1 MKNFGIITLALVL
14 LFGVSV
20 GAMEAG
26 KLSAV
31 NASME
36 ADNIIVPIELNN
48 NVAMTA
54 MDLPLKFSEGVTL
67 VGVSFD
73 GTRSENFDLKV
84 AKIDNDNNTVVIG
97 LIPMVYGEKPV
108 LEPGSG
114 VIANLEF
121 SITDPTVEDIEIET
135 TSMENPSHDLMF
147 VYSDEERN
155 LVDLQP
161 EFANISVAL
170 SEVGGNSSSMLPV
183 KYDLKQNAPNPF
195 NPTTV
200 LSYDLPKAS
209 HVSLEVYNVLGQ
221 NVKTL
226 VDTYQEAGTNSVM
239 WDGTDNGGTQVAS
252 GLYFYRLTAD
262 GFQATKK
269 MMMLK

>member
-14 LFGVSV
+14 LFGASV

-26 KLSAV
+26 KLSA
-31 NASME
+31 ASATME

-48 NVAMTA
+48 DVAMTA
-54 MDLPLKFSEGVTL
+54 LDLPLKFSEGVTL

-73 GTRSENFDLKV
+73 GTRSENFDLAT
-84 AKIDNDNNTVVIG
+84 AKIDNVNNTVVIG
-97 LIPMVYGEKPV
+97 LIPMVYGEKTI

-121 SITDPTVEDIEIET
+121 SITDPSVENIEIST
-135 TSMENPSHDLMF
+135 TSLKNPSHDLMF
-147 VYSDEERN
+147 VYSDDQRN
-155 LVDLQP
+155 LVALQP
-161 EFANISVAL
+161 DLANISVAL
-170 SEVGGNSSSMLPV
+170 SEVGGDNLLP
-183 KYDLKQNAPNPF
+183 KAFDLKQNAPNPF
-195 NPTTV
+195 NPTTMV
-200 LSYDLPKAS
+200 SYDLPKAS
-209 HVSLEVYNVLGQ
+209 NVSLEIYNVLGQ
-221 NVKTL
+221 NVRTL
-226 VDTYQEAGTNSVM
+226 VNDFQEAGTQSVM
-239 WDGTDNGGTQVAS
+239 WDGTDNGGSQVAS

>member
-31 NASME
+31 NATME

-54 MDLPLKFSEGVTL
+54 LDLPLKFSEGVTL

-84 AKIDNDNNTVVIG
+84 AKIDNVNNTVVIG
-97 LIPMVYGEKPV
+97 LIPMVYGENSA

-121 SITDPTVEDIEIET
+121 SIMDPTVEDIEIST
-135 TSMENPSHDLMF
+135 TSMDNPSHDLMF
-147 VYSDEERN
+147 VYSDENQN
-155 LVDLQP
+155 LVGLQP
-161 EFANISVAL
+161 EIANISVAL
-170 SEVGGNSSSMLPV
+170 SEIGGSSSMLPTS
-183 KYDLKQNAPNPF
+183 YDLKQNAPNPF

-209 HVSLEVYNVLGQ
+209 QVSLEVYNVLGQ

-226 VDTYQEAGTNSVM
+226 VDQFQEAGTNSVM
-239 WDGTDNGGTQVAS
+239 WDGTDNGGSQVAS